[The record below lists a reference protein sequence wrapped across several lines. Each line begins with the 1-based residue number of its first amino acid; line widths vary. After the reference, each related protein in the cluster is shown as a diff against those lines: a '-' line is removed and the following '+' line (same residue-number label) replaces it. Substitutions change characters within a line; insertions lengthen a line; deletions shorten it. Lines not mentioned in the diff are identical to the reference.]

1 MNLDIQK
8 LDSEVEK
15 QRKRIES
22 LNMKIDE
29 MTALDNLKEIS
40 ERYGLDYHSE
50 NIKTID

>member
-29 MTALDNLKEIS
+29 MTSLDNIKEIS
-40 ERYGLDYHSE
+40 ERYGLTYHSE
-50 NIKTID
+50 NIKTIK